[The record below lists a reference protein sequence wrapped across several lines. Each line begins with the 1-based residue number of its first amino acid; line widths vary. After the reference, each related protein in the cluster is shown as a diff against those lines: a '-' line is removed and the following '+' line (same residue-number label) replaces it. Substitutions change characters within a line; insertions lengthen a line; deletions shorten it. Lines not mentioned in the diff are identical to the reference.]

1 MAFGLA
7 QTRKDVDEW
16 AKLVLQSDLRA
27 SEKTVAWA
35 LSRRINFESLQL
47 NPSTT
52 CIARDTNQTIRAV
65 EKQLARLRKAGFVT
79 WTRPGGRGSNRYC
92 LCLPISMPNGGTVFD
107 PEQRDGIGANDTE
120 RWDGVTP
127 NGGTVFD
134 PEQRDGIGANDTE
147 RLDGITPNGGTVSPR
162 TVGRSNLERNLEKN
176 LIGGDHLKRLR
187 RRVGEKAW
195 SARFSDVTFEPPA
208 NVLFESKLRF
218 EYARSEFGE
227 IFHDLGLTPK
237 LAEAA

>member
-120 RWDGVTP
+120 R
-127 NGGTVFD
+127 
-134 PEQRDGIGANDTE
+134 
-147 RLDGITPNGGTVSPR
+147 LDGITPNGGTVSPR